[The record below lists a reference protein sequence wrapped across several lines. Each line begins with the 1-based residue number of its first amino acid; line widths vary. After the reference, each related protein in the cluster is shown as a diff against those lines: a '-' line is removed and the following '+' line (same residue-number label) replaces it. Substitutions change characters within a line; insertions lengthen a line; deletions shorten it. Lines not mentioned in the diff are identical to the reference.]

1 MPDTVRDFRRGQIV
15 TAARA
20 IVARDGLDA
29 LTFGAL
35 EKQLGFTRGVITYH
49 FKNKQEMVQA
59 LLANVVEEI
68 DQEASAAVNRQHN
81 PRERVAAVLRAMV
94 NGFVSRVEATRVLVA
109 FWGRVS
115 SDPHVGDINEQ
126 LYRRYRAQT
135 ARLLRAGVKSG
146 AFPAHDE
153 DALAGVVVGVVLG
166 LAAQAY
172 FDPRGFDVEAC
183 VDAATQT
190 VLARLDQRGARATA
204 PARA

>member
-59 LLANVVEEI
+59 LLENVVEEI

-115 SDPHVGDINEQ
+115 SDLHAGAINQQ

-135 ARLLRAGVKSG
+135 ARLLRAGVKAG
-146 AFPAHDE
+146 TFPAHDE

-172 FDPRGFDVEAC
+172 FDPKGFDVEAC
-183 VDAATQT
+183 VEAATQT

-204 PARA
+204 AARA